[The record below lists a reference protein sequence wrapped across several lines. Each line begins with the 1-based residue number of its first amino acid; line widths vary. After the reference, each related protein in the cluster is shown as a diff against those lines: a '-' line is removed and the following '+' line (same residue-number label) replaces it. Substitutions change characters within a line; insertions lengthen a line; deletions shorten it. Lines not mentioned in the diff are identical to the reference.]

1 MHVTS
6 LPGRHGSGDLGREAL
21 RFIDFLATAG
31 QTWWQM
37 LPVGPPGDP
46 PGNSPYSST
55 SSAAGSPYLVSIDGL
70 VEMGLLDRKDAE
82 PPAGVRDD
90 RVEFTKVRRYRG
102 ERLRRAFERV
112 RSARGPLRGAYE
124 KFRHDERLWLDNF
137 ALFSALRER
146 HGRRPWWE
154 WEDGLRRRKPA
165 AMKAAGEALAG
176 EINFHCF
183 VQFIFDHQWR
193 ALRGHAGSRGV
204 GLIGDIPIFV
214 GHDSADVWVNPR
226 LFRLDALGQPRFVT
240 GVPPDAFSADGQR
253 WGHPQYDWA
262 AHARSNFSWWVDRFA
277 QQFRLFDAVRID
289 HFLGFARVWSIP
301 ASSRTAKGG
310 KWVKTPG
317 DALFKALR
325 KALGD
330 RPIIAEDL
338 GALTPEAAAL
348 RDRFGFPGMRVLQFG
363 FDGGDAYH
371 RPHGFVR
378 NAVAYTGTHD
388 NDTTAGWFRG
398 LRAAPRRRVLAYVG
412 RDGSDL
418 HTELIRAVMASVA
431 NTAIVPVQDVLG
443 LDGRARMNTPGK
455 ANSNWGWRVRAG
467 ALTPKVAAELKQM
480 VEAYDRQRQS
490 AV

>member
-6 LPGRHGSGDLGREAL
+6 LPGRHGSGDLGPEAL
-21 RFIDFLATAG
+21 RFVDFLADAG

-70 VEMGLLDRKDAE
+70 VEMGLLHRKDAE
-82 PPAGVRDD
+82 APGGVRDD
-90 RVEFTKVRRYRG
+90 RVEFEAVRRYRD
-102 ERLRRAFERV
+102 ERLRRAFGRFA
-112 RSARGPLRGAYE
+112 SAPGATRNAYDR
-124 KFRHDERLWLDNF
+124 FRKQQADWLDDF

-146 HGRRPWWE
+146 YGRKPWWQ
-154 WEDGLRRRKPA
+154 WEPGLRRRNPA
-165 AMKAAGEALAG
+165 ALKAAAGELAG
-176 EINFHCF
+176 EVDFHRF
-183 VQFIFDHQWR
+183 VQFLFDRQW
-193 ALRGHAGSRGV
+193 ATLREYAKSRGV

-214 GHDSADVWVNPR
+214 GHDSVDVWVNPR
-226 LFRLDALGQPRFVT
+226 LFRLDATGQSQSVS
-240 GVPPDAFSADGQR
+240 GCPPDAFSADGQR

-262 AHARSNFSWWVDRFA
+262 AHARTGFAWWVDRFA

-301 ASSRTAKGG
+301 ASSPTAKGG

-317 DALFKALR
+317 DELFKALR

-363 FDGGDAYH
+363 FGDADPYH

-388 NDTTAGWFRG
+388 NDTTAGWFRR
-398 LRAAPRRRVLAYVG
+398 LRPASRRRVLSYVG

-431 NTAIVPVQDVLG
+431 NTAIFPVQDVLG

-455 ANSNWGWRVRAG
+455 ARNNWGWRVRPK
-467 ALTPKVAAELKQM
+467 ALTPEVGAELRKM
-480 VEAYDRQRQS
+480 AEAYDRLPET
-490 AV
+490 V